1 MFTIMIHTS
10 SLIPILHLGKLFNL
24 PSDIIQSI
32 YFKIIH
38 NSVQIIIDKW
48 YSYINIHNIN
58 LCYIANNIPVLL
70 GNDLGNT
77 ITYYDLYD
85 KKFNI
90 TLSICSKY
98 IKPSISDKDWWQNFT
113 QNGFNGLL
121 FVDDHMDTIVQH
133 NLHFL
138 TNIFGCFQQ
147 K

>member
-1 MFTIMIHTS
+1 MIYTS
-10 SLIPILHLGKLFNL
+10 LLIPILHLGNLFKL

-38 NSVQIIIDKW
+38 TYVQHIIDKW
-48 YSYINIHNIN
+48 YSYINIHNTN
-58 LCYIANNIPVLL
+58 LFHIVSNIPLL
-70 GNDLGNT
+70 QGHTLFGDT
-77 ITYYDLYD
+77 VTYYDLYD

-90 TLSICSKY
+90 TLSICVKY

-113 QNGFNGLL
+113 QNGFNGLI

-138 TNIFGCFQQ
+138 SNILGCFQG

>member
-1 MFTIMIHTS
+1 MIYTS

-24 PSDIIQSI
+24 PFDIIQFI

-38 NSVQIIIDKW
+38 YSVQLIINKW
-48 YSYINIHNIN
+48 YSYINIHNTN
-58 LCYIANNIPVLL
+58 LCYIVNNIRLL
-70 GNDLGNT
+70 QGHTLFGDT
-77 ITYYDLYD
+77 VTYYDLYD

-90 TLSICSKY
+90 TLSICAKY

-113 QNGFNGLL
+113 QNGFNGLI

-138 TNIFGCFQQ
+138 SNIFGCFQ
-147 K
+147 